1 MIQTLQSATVVKVTI
16 KNRVEVRKALKLFK
30 DDLVR
35 CLEPTFLKSAIVSI
49 KKKAEHRALYTLLRN
64 LEDAKI
70 EMLARK
76 HSAGT
81 DQALENHEG
90 YLGRIIGRLKDKNL
104 KLLEEQASDNKLT
117 KIGDMLKNL
126 DHADTLPKI
135 LEALKYFEKE
145 ILVCLQSID
154 LPTLIK
160 DTSNAKLIPPIV
172 KKTLLSVHHSVP
184 HPLKYRYLMLHVY
197 KEIVKSDRLFDC
209 WLQLLRR
216 IGGVNGASVKLYF
229 EYLKGSGGVSSPSS
243 RIGEEVG
250 NFTSDFCFSKTVG
263 LSAFAYNLQENLM
276 KHGIL
281 PSLVSLRILDQS
293 QDTKIQES
301 ESEFVLLGVKAIGP
315 SEASF
320 KYQWYKNGE
329 ELDDNKQH
337 HKCNGS
343 GECII
348 RISID
353 DLTVDGS
360 YICIIND
367 GNGRIESEPILL
379 TIETPLDKYR
389 ERLTDIY
396 TAQPEVP
403 EDTWPPVNINAYINL
418 ALIKQQGINNAGE
431 YARCTIRGDA
441 DDVFKDKESIQYKK
455 AFGNIGSGVRLLIEG
470 RPGSGKTTLVHKV
483 SQDWARSELEFGNIR
498 LLFLVH
504 LRGFHSNPEIKLQ
517 GILNCYYDNDT
528 DIVKYAIK
536 HSGLGLCFI
545 LDGLDEYLPETN
557 NTYIHKLITKREL
570 PRSMVIVASRPAAV
584 ADFRSSATRQIEVL
598 GFLKEQICEYI
609 KEYSFSSEC
618 KRSELHK
625 YLDHHPNVHNMCYL
639 PIHTAMV
646 CFLCQVSE
654 TLPETET
661 GIYNDFTIS
670 FFIRTLRN
678 DKKNIY
684 IKSIESLPPSE
695 RESYLKICKLA
706 FEMTVSSKQVM
717 LHDDVDNFFDIHK
730 DKDCLGLITI
740 DRAALRYGMQ
750 ELYTFLHLTFQEF
763 LAAYHISHLEE
774 EEQTRIIDEYG
785 SAKQMQAVWKFYCG
799 LVRFDKNNKFET
811 LLDRAQYGT
820 LYKVQCSLESQQPCT
835 CNSIVE
841 DGGLSFKDTFLTP
854 SDFNAIA
861 FVVSNATQGT
871 IDTLVFDGCTL
882 VEEGISILVKK
893 AKEKI
898 SLLTT
903 LCFHGHNCVTQQLAS
918 VNKLMHALPS
928 LEILDITSTQLGR
941 DAVNALTDG
950 LNHSNLKVLKIDASD
965 SNPLYSPGDLPQ
977 YLINYFMSHC
987 KNFVNVYF
995 SDNTKKDLSSKLSL
1009 PFYFYCIS
1017 ESSDV
1022 NMSFC
1027 KLQLIEVKVLSND
1040 IRSSSA
1046 FSRFSLINCNI
1057 CDEGAKLLANGIKRC
1072 STIETLELS
1081 LNLIS
1086 DEGAMALS
1094 DSIQNC
1100 VDLHTL
1106 DLSCNHIGD
1115 KGALAITNTVR
1126 DKKSFKLLLW
1136 TNDITEHGADVIL
1149 QSKHDTII
1157 NTLSLKSKG
1166 IGSDEAE
1173 SIGLYLLTQRCHRV
1187 LHTLDI
1193 GSNHFGDDGAKSLA
1207 DALKNSTNLYALYID
1222 SNDIGEN
1229 GAKYLVDGIKYLAF
1243 SIKHGSMLHTLDIHS
1258 NCIGADGAKYLA
1270 DGIKHCSMLHT
1281 LDISSNHIGDN
1292 GIKDLADIF
1301 KDCSKLHT
1309 LDTSFNDIGAEG
1321 AKYLADGI
1329 KHCSN
1334 LHRLDIHSN
1343 HIGADGAKYLADGI
1357 KHCSMLHTLDIG
1369 SNNIGNNG
1377 IKDLANVFKDCC
1389 KLHTLD
1395 IHFNHI
1401 GADGAKYLADGIKHC
1416 SMLHTLDISCNS
1428 IGDNGIE
1435 DLANVFKDCSDLHK
1449 LDIHSNHIGTDGAK
1463 YLADGIKHCSMLHT
1477 LDISCNSI
1485 GDNGIEDLANVFKD
1499 CSDLHKLD
1507 IHSNHIGTDG
1517 AKYLADGIKHCSM
1530 LHTLDIHSNNI
1541 CADGAKYLADGI
1553 KHCSMLHTLD
1563 ISCNSI
1569 GDNGIEDLANVF
1581 KDCSDLHKLD
1591 IHSNHIRANG
1601 AKYLAD
1607 GIKHCSN
1614 LHRLDIHSNHIG
1626 ADGAKYLAD
1635 GIKHC
1640 SMLHTLDIGSNN
1652 IGNNG
1657 IKDLANVFKDCCKL
1671 HTLDIHFND
1680 IGADGAKYLADGI
1693 KHCSMLHTLD
1703 ISCNSIGDNGIE
1715 DLANVFKD
1723 CSDLHK
1729 LDIHSNH
1736 IGTDGAKYLADGIKH
1751 CSMLHTLDI
1760 SCNSIGD
1767 NGIEDLANVFK
1778 DCSDLHKLD
1787 IHSNHIGTDGA
1798 KYLADGIKHCS
1809 MLHTLDIHSN
1819 NICADGAKY
1828 LADGIK
1834 HCSMLHTLDIS
1845 CNSIGD
1851 NGIEDLAN
1859 VFKDCSDLHKLD
1871 IHSNHIR
1878 ANGAKYLADGIKHC
1892 SMLHTL
1898 DIHSNNICAD
1908 GAKYLADGIKHCSML
1923 HTLDISCNSI
1933 GDNGIED
1940 LANVFKDCSDLH
1952 KLDIHSNHIRANG
1965 AKYLAD
1971 GIKHCS
1977 MLHTLDIHS
1986 NNICAD
1992 GAKYLADGIKH
2003 CSMLHMLDIH
2013 YNYIHMDGAEYLADG
2028 IKHCSMLHTLN
2039 IHSNLICADGAK
2051 YLADGIKHCS
2061 MLHTLNIQSNLIGA
2075 DGAKYLADGI
2085 KHCSMLHTFDI
2096 RYNSIGDNGIKH
2108 LVNVFKDCSKL
2119 HILDQQ

>member
-30 DDLVR
+30 NDLVR
-35 CLEPTFLKSAIVSI
+35 CLEATDLKSAIVSI
-49 KKKAEHRALYTLLRN
+49 KKKAEHRALYTLLRT

-90 YLGRIIGRLKDKNL
+90 YLGRIIGHLKDKNL

-135 LEALKYFEKE
+135 LEALKYFEKK

-250 NFTSDFCFSKTVG
+250 NFTSDFCFSETVV
-263 LSAFAYNLQENLM
+263 
-276 KHGIL
+276 

-348 RISID
+348 SISID

-379 TIETPLDKYR
+379 TIETPLDKHR

-403 EDTWPPVNINAYINL
+403 EDTWPPVSINAYINL
-418 ALIKQQGINNAGE
+418 ALIKQQGIDNAGE
-431 YARCTIRGDA
+431 YAHCTIRGDA
-441 DDVFKDKESIQYKK
+441 DDVFKDKESIQYMK

-528 DIVKYAIK
+528 DSTLDIVKYAKK

-584 ADFRSSATRQIEVL
+584 ADFRSTGTRQIEVL

-609 KEYSFSSEC
+609 EEYSFSSEC

-646 CFLCQVSE
+646 CFLCQVDRKLS
-654 TLPETET
+654 ETET
-661 GIYNDFTIS
+661 GIYKDFTIS

-730 DKDCLGLITI
+730 DKDCLGLITV

-774 EEQTRIIDEYG
+774 EDQARLINEYG
-785 SAKQMQAVWKFYCG
+785 SVKQMQAVWKFYCG
-799 LVRFDKNNKFET
+799 LVRFDENNKFAT
-811 LLDRAQYGT
+811 LLDQAQYGT

-861 FVVSNATQGT
+861 FVASNATQGT

-903 LCFHGHNCVTQQLAS
+903 LCFHGHNCVTQQLTS
-918 VNKLMHALPS
+918 LNKLMHALPS
-928 LEILDITSTQLGR
+928 LEILDITSTQLDR
-941 DAVNALTDG
+941 DAVSALTDG
-950 LNHSNLKVLKIDASD
+950 LNHPNLKVLKIDASD
-965 SNPLYSPGDLPQ
+965 RNPLYFSGDLAQ
-977 YLINYFMSHC
+977 YLLNSFMSHC
-987 KNFVNVYF
+987 KNFVNVHF

-1009 PFYFYCIS
+1009 PFYLHCIS

-1022 NMSFC
+1022 NISFC

-1040 IRSSSA
+1040 IRSNSA

-1057 CDEGAKLLANGIKRC
+1057 CDEGARLLANGIKIC

-1086 DEGAMALS
+1086 DEGAMTLAS
-1094 DSIQNC
+1094 SIKTCIGLN
-1100 VDLHTL
+1100 TL
-1106 DLSCNHIGD
+1106 DLSCNRIGD
-1115 KGALAITNTVR
+1115 EGALAVFNAMK
-1126 DKKSFKLLLW
+1126 DNKSFKLLNLSF
-1136 TNDITEHGADVIL
+1136 NDITEHGADVIL
-1149 QSKHDTII
+1149 QGKHNTII
-1157 NTLSLKSKG
+1157 DTLSLRG
-1166 IGSDEAE
+1166 IGNDEAE
-1173 SIGLYLLTQRCHRV
+1173 SIALYLLKQRSQRALLHTLDISSNHIGDNGIKVLANVFKDCNNLHKLDIHSNHIGADGAKYLADGIKNCSMLHTLGISSNHIGADGTKYLV
-1187 LHTLDI
+1187 DGIKHCSMLHTLDI
-1193 GSNHFGDDGAKSLA
+1193 GSNGIGD
-1207 DALKNSTNLYALYID
+1207 N
-1222 SNDIGEN
+1222 
-1229 GAKYLVDGIKYLAF
+1229 GIKDLANIF
-1243 SIKHGSMLHTLDIHS
+1243 KDYSKLHILDIHS
-1258 NCIGADGAKYLA
+1258 NHIGADGAKYLA

-1281 LDISSNHIGDN
+1281 
-1292 GIKDLADIF
+1292 
-1301 KDCSKLHT
+1301 
-1309 LDTSFNDIGAEG
+1309 
-1321 AKYLADGI
+1321 
-1329 KHCSN
+1329 
-1334 LHRLDIHSN
+1334 LDIHSN

-1369 SNNIGNNG
+1369 SNHIGDNG
-1377 IKDLANVFKDCC
+1377 IKDLANV
-1389 KLHTLD
+1389 L
-1395 IHFNHI
+1395 
-1401 GADGAKYLADGIKHC
+1401 
-1416 SMLHTLDISCNS
+1416 
-1428 IGDNGIE
+1428 
-1435 DLANVFKDCSDLHK
+1435 KDCSKLH
-1449 LDIHSNHIGTDGAK
+1449 I
-1463 YLADGIKHCSMLHT
+1463 
-1477 LDISCNSI
+1477 
-1485 GDNGIEDLANVFKD
+1485 
-1499 CSDLHKLD
+1499 
-1507 IHSNHIGTDG
+1507 
-1517 AKYLADGIKHCSM
+1517 
-1530 LHTLDIHSNNI
+1530 
-1541 CADGAKYLADGI
+1541 
-1553 KHCSMLHTLD
+1553 
-1563 ISCNSI
+1563 
-1569 GDNGIEDLANVF
+1569 
-1581 KDCSDLHKLD
+1581 
-1591 IHSNHIRANG
+1591 
-1601 AKYLAD
+1601 
-1607 GIKHCSN
+1607 
-1614 LHRLDIHSNHIG
+1614 LDIHSNHIG

-1640 SMLHTLDIGSNN
+1640 SMLHTLDIGSNH
-1652 IGNNG
+1652 IGDNG
-1657 IKDLANVFKDCCKL
+1657 IKDLANVLKDCSKLHILDIHSNHIGADGAKYLADGIKHCSMLHTLDIHSNHIGADGAKYLADGIKHCSMLHTLDIGSNYIGDNGIKDLANVLKDCSKLHTLDIHSNHIGADGAKYLADGIKHCSMLHTLDIGSNLIGDYGTKDLANVFKDCSEL
-1671 HTLDIHFND
+1671 HTLDIHSNLIGADGAKYLADGIKHCSMLHTLDIHSNHIGADGAKYLADGIKHCSMLHTLDIASNLIGADGAKYLADGIKHCSMLHTLVIHSNHIGADGAKYLADGIKHCSMLHALDMGSNLIGDYGTKYLAKVFKDCSKLRTLDINSNSIRSYGAKCLANALNNCTNLYALNIGFNKICARGAKYLAD
-1680 IGADGAKYLADGI
+1680 GIKHCSMLHSLDIGSNHIGADGAKYLADGI

-1703 ISCNSIGDNGIE
+1703 ISSNNIGN
-1715 DLANVFKD
+1715 
-1723 CSDLHK
+1723 
-1729 LDIHSNH
+1729 
-1736 IGTDGAKYLADGIKH
+1736 DGAKYLADAFKN
-1751 CSMLHTLDI
+1751 CTNLYALHLDY
-1760 SCNSIGD
+1760 D
-1767 NGIEDLANVFK
+1767 DF
-1778 DCSDLHKLD
+1778 D
-1787 IHSNHIGTDGA
+1787 DG
-1798 KYLADGIKHCS
+1798 
-1809 MLHTLDIHSN
+1809 
-1819 NICADGAKY
+1819 
-1828 LADGIK
+1828 
-1834 HCSMLHTLDIS
+1834 
-1845 CNSIGD
+1845 
-1851 NGIEDLAN
+1851 
-1859 VFKDCSDLHKLD
+1859 V
-1871 IHSNHIR
+1871 
-1878 ANGAKYLADGIKHC
+1878 
-1892 SMLHTL
+1892 
-1898 DIHSNNICAD
+1898 
-1908 GAKYLADGIKHCSML
+1908 
-1923 HTLDISCNSI
+1923 
-1933 GDNGIED
+1933 
-1940 LANVFKDCSDLH
+1940 
-1952 KLDIHSNHIRANG
+1952 
-1965 AKYLAD
+1965 
-1971 GIKHCS
+1971 
-1977 MLHTLDIHS
+1977 
-1986 NNICAD
+1986 
-1992 GAKYLADGIKH
+1992 
-2003 CSMLHMLDIH
+2003 
-2013 YNYIHMDGAEYLADG
+2013 
-2028 IKHCSMLHTLN
+2028 
-2039 IHSNLICADGAK
+2039 
-2051 YLADGIKHCS
+2051 
-2061 MLHTLNIQSNLIGA
+2061 
-2075 DGAKYLADGI
+2075 
-2085 KHCSMLHTFDI
+2085 
-2096 RYNSIGDNGIKH
+2096 
-2108 LVNVFKDCSKL
+2108 
-2119 HILDQQ
+2119 